1 MNNSPLTFQED
12 ALSLIKSK
20 IDKINQKYQNI
31 DTETFNN
38 LNINEAEDLI
48 DLIKKL
54 DFECNNILEILNNIQ
69 NLKIN
74 TLKNKLIEKE
84 LNMKI
89 TPIMMVYRTL
99 LLEKY
104 RDFNYRFINDLE

>member
-1 MNNSPLTFQED
+1 MNNFPLTFQED
-12 ALSLIKSK
+12 AFSLIKSK
-20 IDKINQKYQNI
+20 IDKINQNYENI
-31 DTETFNN
+31 DKEIFNN

-48 DLIKKL
+48 NLIKNL
-54 DFECNNILEILNNIQ
+54 DIECNNIVEILNNIQ

-89 TPIMMVYRTL
+89 TPIMLVYRTL

-104 RDFNYRFINDLE
+104 KYFDNNSINDIE